1 MLAGL
6 TGWWQKVEKDVKDL
20 PQLQS
25 NGDTPLYLQLKEWML
40 ERIRNKSFGPDA
52 ALPSERLLMSELKI
66 SRATVRQ
73 AVDALEREGW
83 VERQHGRGTFVNH
96 QKVEQP
102 TGRLSGFS
110 ENMRLAGFTPSS
122 KLVSARLEDPG
133 EGVANLLNL
142 LPGQVVAAVERVRL
156 ADDEPLMLERSF
168 LNYRF
173 VPKLLEHD
181 LSGSLYELLTVH
193 YRLELS
199 AGEESI
205 EVLAADADLAEKLN
219 MSVGD
224 AVLYTERL
232 VTDARGNLLE
242 FAQRYA
248 RADKCKFRVTLT
260 GHTADFVPKAS

>member
-1 MLAGL
+1 MHGR
-6 TGWWQKVEKDVKDL
+6 KVGVMRDL

-25 NGDTPLYLQLKEWML
+25 NADTPLYLQLKEWML
-40 ERIRNKSFGPDA
+40 ERIRNRSFDPDA

-73 AVDALEREGW
+73 AIDALEREGW
-83 VERQHGRGTFVNH
+83 VERQHGRGTFVNS

-102 TGRLSGFS
+102 AGRLSGFS
-110 ENMRLAGFTPSS
+110 QNMRLAGLTPSS
-122 KLVSARLEDPG
+122 KLVSARLEDP
-133 EGVANLLNL
+133 EDKVASLLNL
-142 LPGQVVAAVERVRL
+142 MPGQVVAAIERVRL

-205 EVLAADADLAEKLN
+205 EVLAADAALGEKLN
-219 MSVGD
+219 IDVGD

-232 VTDARGNLLE
+232 VTDGEGHLLE

>member
-1 MLAGL
+1 MES
-6 TGWWQKVEKDVKDL
+6 WENVRDL

-40 ERIRNKSFGPDA
+40 ERIRNRSFDPNA

-73 AVDALEREGW
+73 AIDALEREGW
-83 VERQHGRGTFVNH
+83 VERQHGRGTFVNN

-110 ENMRLAGFTPSS
+110 ENMRLAGLTPSS
-122 KLVSARLEDPG
+122 RLVSARLEDP
-133 EGVANLLNL
+133 EDKVANLLNL
-142 LPGQVVAAVERVRL
+142 LPGQVVAAIERIRL
-156 ADDEPLMLERSF
+156 ADNEPLMVERSF

-181 LSGSLYELLTVH
+181 LSGSLYELLKVH

-199 AGEESI
+199 SGEESI
-205 EVLAADADLAEKLN
+205 EVVGADADLGEKLSIN
-219 MSVGD
+219 VSD

-232 VTDARGNLLE
+232 VTDVRGNLLE

-260 GHTADFVPKAS
+260 GRTADFVPKEA